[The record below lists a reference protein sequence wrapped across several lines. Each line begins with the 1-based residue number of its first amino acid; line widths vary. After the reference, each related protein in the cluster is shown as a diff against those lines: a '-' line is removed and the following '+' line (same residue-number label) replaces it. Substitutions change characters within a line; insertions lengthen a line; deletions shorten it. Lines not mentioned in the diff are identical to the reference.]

1 MRFALCPVPVAPSP
15 NLLLAANDDFVNMN
29 PNVVGVFN
37 VLANDTDPNGDAL
50 TVTVVS
56 APLHGTVI
64 ILLSDELQ
72 YKPVA
77 NYARQ
82 DILTYAI
89 SDGKGGSATAN
100 IVIRIT
106 NRSPIA
112 LPDIATTFVN
122 APVII
127 TVLVND
133 TEPDSQPLSVMGAT
147 VPVHGTVLINANGTI
162 RYTPTSGC
170 AGMDA
175 FNHTI
180 NDRVGGVSTTSVT
193 VIVVNRVPVAA
204 NDVTATFVNTAVTIT
219 VLANDSDPDGS
230 SLTVASASV
239 SAHGASVVNANGT
252 ITYTP
257 ANGYL
262 GADSFTYTS
271 IYTYTYTYTYTITD
285 GAGGTASATASITV
299 GNRNPVAANDTAN
312 TVLNTAVIVSVLTND
327 IDPDAQFISVSSV
340 SLPTHGTAV
349 INANGTVTYTPTT
362 GYLGADTFTYTI
374 SDGAGGT
381 AAATVNVAVTALSA
395 AIVADTVA
403 TTVNAPITIAVL
415 TNDALPAGVTPTV
428 IILVQ
433 STRGTTIV
441 NANGT
446 VIYTPNNNAVGRTAS
461 PMRY

>member
-1 MRFALCPVPVAPSP
+1 M
-15 NLLLAANDDFVNMN
+15 
-29 PNVVGVFN
+29 
-37 VLANDTDPNGDAL
+37 
-50 TVTVVS
+50 
-56 APLHGTVI
+56 
-64 ILLSDELQ
+64 
-72 YKPVA
+72 
-77 NYARQ
+77 
-82 DILTYAI
+82 
-89 SDGKGGSATAN
+89 
-100 IVIRIT
+100 
-106 NRSPIA
+106 
-112 LPDIATTFVN
+112 
-122 APVII
+122 
-127 TVLVND
+127 
-133 TEPDSQPLSVMGAT
+133 
-147 VPVHGTVLINANGTI
+147 
-162 RYTPTSGC
+162 
-170 AGMDA
+170 
-175 FNHTI
+175 
-180 NDRVGGVSTTSVT
+180 
-193 VIVVNRVPVAA
+193 AA

-271 IYTYTYTYTYTITD
+271 IYTYTYTITD
-285 GAGGTASATASITV
+285 GAGGTATATASITV

-362 GYLGADTFTYTI
+362 GYLGADTFIYTI
-374 SDGAGGT
+374 GDGAGGT
-381 AAATVNVAVTALSA
+381 AAATVNVAVTAPSA

-433 STRGTTIV
+433 STRGTTTV